1 MGNDVVENTAL
12 RSQVGGDHYKN
23 HKIQWV
29 EFVHANNMPAIEA
42 MVLKYL
48 LRWRQKNG
56 IEDLRKA
63 IHYIE
68 MLIELEEKK
77 SI

>member
-1 MGNDVVENTAL
+1 MSKKDVSGKTAL

-29 EFVHANNMPAIEA
+29 EFVHANNMPAMEA

-68 MLIELEEKK
+68 MLIELETKK
-77 SI
+77 